1 MELSIDAVYIYIYTV
16 IQEHTRITNIPYIYI
31 IILMFYKKTP
41 PPPPTKLAFRPSREL
56 TGLIAIEA
64 TKPERY
70 TTNGKIATES

>member
-1 MELSIDAVYIYIYTV
+1 
-16 IQEHTRITNIPYIYI
+16 
-31 IILMFYKKTP
+31 MFYKKTP

>member
-1 MELSIDAVYIYIYTV
+1 MYIYIYTF
-16 IQEHTRITNIPYIYI
+16 IQEYEHTCITNIPYIYI

-41 PPPPTKLAFRPSREL
+41 PPPPTHTKLAFRPSREL